1 MSETGAEGE
10 SGGQDA
16 GTECDQENQKPNKA
30 KAKTTSSPVCPL
42 GVTAV
47 YCQRCQYWLNQEFK
61 QGDNHK
67 CPRTKRQDSY
77 LQKQIA
83 ASASSTTH
91 LQTQIAASASLPQE
105 GSWVLAGSEH
115 GCWGTTVTQRRGC
128 FERRCG
134 SMFENASKNYLELW
148 PSASTTVFSLRHKV
162 IASSSS

>member
-61 QGDNHK
+61 QWDNHK
-67 CPRTKRQDSY
+67 CPRTKRQHNASASSTTH
-77 LQKQIA
+77 LRAAQNLQIA

-105 GSWVLAGSEH
+105 GS
-115 GCWGTTVTQRRGC
+115 
-128 FERRCG
+128 
-134 SMFENASKNYLELW
+134 
-148 PSASTTVFSLRHKV
+148 
-162 IASSSS
+162 